1 MLHLC
6 SIEASGTHPKLDVV
20 VAAAAAAA
28 AVLNIVVVVRHWRGG
43 CLVVDSTGRL
53 VSVAWRV
60 CEMRQAEAKT

>member
-28 AVLNIVVVVRHWRGG
+28 AAAAV
-43 CLVVDSTGRL
+43 
-53 VSVAWRV
+53 
-60 CEMRQAEAKT
+60 